1 MGKHNRG
8 ASTNIVYIICDGIFF
23 VLSFLVCLVLSF
35 DTVETSIS
43 KYAITC
49 FIFMLAY
56 MLIVKNNKLY
66 NLTTFFYI
74 DRVIRCIS
82 KAFLITV
89 LFMTLMLYY
98 VGEGNFNV
106 GFYTKFLLVTYVFL
120 LCSAAIM
127 RVVLKHRSDMSSRTL
142 MIGGKE
148 HFERFMTYMEKSNT
162 EIHFLGFVSVKP
174 EDKGKEGYIGCVEEL
189 EKLIRE
195 EAVDQVYIMHR
206 KSMSVEQVQTVI
218 DLCMT
223 MGVTARIIMDSYRAG
238 FAQSYVSSVGTYPI
252 VTYHTVSLNASDKL
266 IKRCVDIVGSLFGLI
281 LASPIMLITAIAIKI
296 DDPGPV
302 IFKQK
307 RVGMNGRQFNM
318 YKFRSM
324 CVDAEAKKKELMK
337 DNEMGEGFMFKM
349 HDDPRITKVGKF
361 IRKTSVD
368 EFPQFLNVLKGD
380 MSLVGTRPPTL
391 DEVELYHANHWRRI
405 SIKPGITG
413 MWQVSGRSQITDFE
427 QIVELDT
434 EYIDKWNVLL
444 DFKIMIMTVLQVFM
458 RKGAC

>member
-1 MGKHNRG
+1 MGKHNKG
-8 ASTNIVYIICDGIFF
+8 ASTNIVYIACDCVFF
-23 VLSFLVCLVLSF
+23 VLSFLVCLLLSF
-35 DTVETSIS
+35 DVVRASIP
-43 KYAITC
+43 KYVVVCLA
-49 FIFMLAY
+49 FMLVY
-56 MLIVKNNKLY
+56 MLAVKDTRLY

-74 DRVIRCIS
+74 DRVIRCITKS
-82 KAFLITV
+82 FLMTAIVIT
-89 LFMTLMLYY
+89 LLLYY
-98 VGEGNFNV
+98 VGEGTFDIA
-106 GFYTKFLLVTYVFL
+106 FYTKFLFFTYVFL
-120 LCSAAIM
+120 LCSSAIM
-127 RVVLKHRSDMSSRTL
+127 RTILKRGREMASRTL

-162 EIHFLGFVSVKP
+162 EIRFVGFVSVKP
-174 EDKGKEGYIGCVEEL
+174 EDKGQEGYIGSVDEL
-189 EKLIRE
+189 ETLIRE

-206 KSMSVEQVQTVI
+206 KSMSVEQVQEVI
-218 DLCMT
+218 NLCMT

-238 FAQSYVSSVGTYPI
+238 FAQSYVSSVGTYPV
-252 VTYHTVSLNASDKL
+252 VTYHTVSLNKSDKF
-266 IKRCVDIVGSLFGLI
+266 IKRCVDIFGSLCGLI
-281 LASPIMLITAIAIKI
+281 VASPIMLITAIAIKI

-349 HDDPRITKVGKF
+349 HNDPRITRVGKF
-361 IRKTSVD
+361 IRKTSID

-380 MSLVGTRPPTL
+380 MSLVGTRPPTV
-391 DEVELYHANHWRRI
+391 DEVELYNANHWRRI

-434 EYIDKWNVLL
+434 EYIDQWNVFL
-444 DFKIMIMTVLQVFM
+444 DFKIMILTVLQVFM